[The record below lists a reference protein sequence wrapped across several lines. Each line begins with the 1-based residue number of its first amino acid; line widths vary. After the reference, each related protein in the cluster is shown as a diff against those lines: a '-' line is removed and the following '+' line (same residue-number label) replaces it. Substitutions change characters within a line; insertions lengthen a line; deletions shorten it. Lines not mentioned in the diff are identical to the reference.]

1 MDRDHSRMY
10 DVMVPNVQCIEVGTT
25 KSTINNI
32 LVHHFSFDSS
42 TSPVIFESKIG
53 LRMTY
58 AVSERERVRVA
69 SPRIMRDDGTRKA
82 QEEGKKTSFSILD
95 ERVIRKAIEK
105 SSYYILQLLQ
115 LANVHSKRSKHE
127 IKEEDEYGKSASGY
141 ETDSNRAAPFLS

>member
-1 MDRDHSRMY
+1 M
-10 DVMVPNVQCIEVGTT
+10 
-25 KSTINNI
+25 
-32 LVHHFSFDSS
+32 
-42 TSPVIFESKIG
+42 
-53 LRMTY
+53 
-58 AVSERERVRVA
+58 RV
-69 SPRIMRDDGTRKA
+69 DGTRKA
-82 QEEGKKTSFSILD
+82 QEEGKNKTSFSILD